1 MEFSIQSHAGA
12 LAQFDD
18 KTAEVLKRLYDPG
31 YVLTIEDK
39 YEIRFLLEHYR
50 ANVGILCRDILR
62 EDENPK
68 TWKFWKR

>member
-18 KTAEVLKRLYDPG
+18 RAAEVLKRIYDPN

-39 YEIRFLLEHYR
+39 YEIRFLLESYR
-50 ANVGILCRDILR
+50 ANVSVLCNDILR
-62 EDENPK
+62 EDETPK
-68 TWKFWKR
+68 TWKFWKK